1 MTTAGD
7 NITKANI
14 VASMESIRDT
24 YNTDIVWYSGTTT
37 TIVDGVETTTNN
49 HPFQTDITGGGNT
62 GHATGSLSS
71 DISDANVT
79 ASTIVANF
87 RGYANLLSRIRS
99 VRLQKWYQNQGDI
112 RSSLTYDETNI
123 TNLKADY
130 AADMSTT
137 GSSVPSSESNVDASD
152 LDDFVSSLSTA
163 INTHRTT
170 TVLIEEFY
178 CHSNCHGSC
187 HGSL

>member
-14 VASMESIRDT
+14 VASMEAIRDT
-24 YNTDIVWYSGTTT
+24 YNAGIVWHSG
-37 TIVDGVETTTNN
+37 NQ
-49 HPFQTDITGGGNT
+49 PFQTDITGGDASGY
-62 GHATGSLSS
+62 ATGSFSS

-99 VRLQKWYQNQGDI
+99 VRLQKWYQIQGDA
-112 RSSLTYDETNI
+112 RAQLNSDQTNI

-130 AADMSTT
+130 AANMNTVGT
-137 GSSVPSSESNVDASD
+137 NVPSSGTNVDASD
-152 LDDFVSSLSTA
+152 LDDFVTSLSTA
-163 INTHRTT
+163 INNHRTN

>member
-7 NITKANI
+7 NITKADI
-14 VASMESIRDT
+14 VASMEAIRNT
-24 YNTDIVWYSGTTT
+24 YNTGIVWHSG
-37 TIVDGVETTTNN
+37 NQ
-49 HPFQTDITGGGNT
+49 PFQTDITGGNASGY
-62 GHATGSLSS
+62 ATGSFSS

-79 ASTIVANF
+79 ASTIVTNF

-99 VRLQKWYQNQGDI
+99 VRLQKWYQIQGDV
-112 RSSLTYDETNI
+112 RAQLNSDETNI
-123 TNLKADY
+123 TNLTADY
-130 AADMSTT
+130 AADMNAV
-137 GSSVPSSESNVDASD
+137 GSSIPSSGTNVDASD
-152 LDDFVSSLSTA
+152 LDDFVTSLSTA
-163 INTHRTT
+163 INNHRTT

>member
-14 VASMESIRDT
+14 VASMEAIRNT
-24 YNTDIVWYSGTTT
+24 YNTGIVWHSG
-37 TIVDGVETTTNN
+37 NQ
-49 HPFQTDITGGGNT
+49 PFQTDITGGNASGY
-62 GHATGSLSS
+62 ATGSFSS

-99 VRLQKWYQNQGDI
+99 VNLKKWYQIQSDVRAQLN
-112 RSSLTYDETNI
+112 SDETNI
-123 TNLKADY
+123 TNLTADY
-130 AADMSTT
+130 AADMSAT
-137 GSSVPSSESNVDASD
+137 GSSIPSSETNVYDSD
-152 LDDFVSSLSTA
+152 LDDFVTSLSTA

>member
-14 VASMESIRDT
+14 VASMAALSST
-24 YNTDIVWYSGTTT
+24 YNTGIVWGTH
-37 TIVDGVETTTNN
+37 NQ
-49 HPFQTDITGGGNT
+49 PFQTDITGGNASGYT
-62 GHATGSLSS
+62 QTLEA
-71 DISDANVT
+71 DISDTNIT

-87 RGYANLLSRIRS
+87 RGYATLLSRIRS
-99 VRLQKWYQNQGDI
+99 VRLQKWYQIQGDV
-112 RSSLTYDETNI
+112 RAQLNSDQTNI

-130 AADMSTT
+130 AANMNTVGT
-137 GSSVPSSESNVDASD
+137 NVPSSGNNVDASD
-152 LDDFVSSLSTA
+152 LDDFVNSLSTA
-163 INTHRTT
+163 INNHRTN

-187 HGSL
+187 HGSI

>member
-14 VASMESIRDT
+14 VASMEAIRNT
-24 YNTDIVWYSGTTT
+24 YNTGIVWHSG
-37 TIVDGVETTTNN
+37 NQ
-49 HPFQTDITGGGNT
+49 PFQTDITGGDAT
-62 GHATGSLSS
+62 GYATGSFSS

-99 VRLQKWYQNQGDI
+99 VRLQKWYQIQGDV
-112 RSSLTYDETNI
+112 RAQLNSDETNI

-130 AADMSTT
+130 AADMSAT
-137 GSSVPSSESNVDASD
+137 GSSIPSSGTNVDASD
-152 LDDFVSSLSTA
+152 LDDFVTSLSTA

>member
-14 VASMESIRDT
+14 VASMEAIRNT
-24 YNTDIVWYSGTTT
+24 YNTGIVWHSG
-37 TIVDGVETTTNN
+37 NQ
-49 HPFQTDITGGGNT
+49 PFQTDITGGNASGY
-62 GHATGSLSS
+62 ATGSFSS

-99 VRLQKWYQNQGDI
+99 VNLKKWYQIQGDV
-112 RSSLTYDETNI
+112 RAQLNSNETNI

-130 AADMSTT
+130 AADMSAT
-137 GSSVPSSESNVDASD
+137 GSSIPSSGTNVDASD
-152 LDDFVSSLSTA
+152 LDDFVTSLSTA

>member
-14 VASMESIRDT
+14 VASMEAIRNT
-24 YNTDIVWYSGTTT
+24 YNTGIVWHSG
-37 TIVDGVETTTNN
+37 NQ
-49 HPFQTDITGGGNT
+49 PFQTDITGGNASGY
-62 GHATGSLSS
+62 ATGSFSS

-79 ASTIVANF
+79 ASTIVTNF
-87 RGYANLLSRIRS
+87 RGYATLLSRIRS
-99 VRLQKWYQNQGDI
+99 VNLKKWYQIQGDV
-112 RSSLTYDETNI
+112 RAQLNSDETNI

-130 AADMSTT
+130 AADMSAT
-137 GSSVPSSESNVDASD
+137 GSSIPSSGTNVDASD
-152 LDDFVSSLSTA
+152 LDDFVTSLSTA
-163 INTHRTT
+163 INNHRTT

-187 HGSL
+187 HGSI

>member
-14 VASMESIRDT
+14 VASMEAIRNT
-24 YNTDIVWYSGTTT
+24 YNTGIVWHSG
-37 TIVDGVETTTNN
+37 NQ
-49 HPFQTDITGGGNT
+49 PFQTDITGGNASGY
-62 GHATGSLSS
+62 ATGSFSS

-99 VRLQKWYQNQGDI
+99 VNLKKWYQIQGDV
-112 RSSLTYDETNI
+112 RAQLNSNETNI
-123 TNLKADY
+123 TNLTADY
-130 AADMSTT
+130 AADMSAV
-137 GSSVPSSESNVDASD
+137 GSSIPSSGTNVDASD
-152 LDDFVSSLSTA
+152 LDDFVTSLSTA
-163 INTHRTT
+163 INNHRTT

>member
-14 VASMESIRDT
+14 VASMEAIRNT
-24 YNTDIVWYSGTTT
+24 YNTGIVWHSG
-37 TIVDGVETTTNN
+37 NQ
-49 HPFQTDITGGGNT
+49 PFQTDITGGNASGY
-62 GHATGSLSS
+62 ATGSFSS

-99 VRLQKWYQNQGDI
+99 VRLQKWYQIQGDV
-112 RSSLTYDETNI
+112 RAQLNSDETNI
-123 TNLKADY
+123 TNLTADY
-130 AADMSTT
+130 AADMNAV
-137 GSSVPSSESNVDASD
+137 GSSIPSSGTNVDASD
-152 LDDFVSSLSTA
+152 LDDFVTSLSTA
-163 INTHRTT
+163 INNHRTT

-187 HGSL
+187 HGSI

>member
-14 VASMESIRDT
+14 VASMEAIRNT
-24 YNTDIVWYSGTTT
+24 YNTGIVWHSG
-37 TIVDGVETTTNN
+37 NQ
-49 HPFQTDITGGGNT
+49 PFQTDITGGDAT
-62 GHATGSLSS
+62 GYATGSFSS

-99 VRLQKWYQNQGDI
+99 VRLQKWYQIQGSV
-112 RSSLTYDETNI
+112 RAQLNSDETNI

-130 AADMSTT
+130 AADMSAT
-137 GSSVPSSESNVDASD
+137 GSSIPSSGTNVDASD
-152 LDDFVSSLSTA
+152 LDDFVTSLSTA

-187 HGSL
+187 HGSI

>member
-14 VASMESIRDT
+14 VASMEAIRNT
-24 YNTDIVWYSGTTT
+24 YNTGIVWHSG
-37 TIVDGVETTTNN
+37 NQ
-49 HPFQTDITGGGNT
+49 PFQTDITGGNASGY
-62 GHATGSLSS
+62 ATGSFSS

-79 ASTIVANF
+79 ASTIVTNF

-99 VRLQKWYQNQGDI
+99 VRLKKWYQIQGDV
-112 RSSLTYDETNI
+112 RAQLNSDETNI

-130 AADMSTT
+130 AADMSAT
-137 GSSVPSSESNVDASD
+137 GSSIPSSGTNVDASD
-152 LDDFVSSLSTA
+152 LDDFVTSLSTA
-163 INTHRTT
+163 INTHRTN

-187 HGSL
+187 HGSI